1 MLSAVLY
8 LRTFGLSCGLA
19 AIRIASAVNKQRVVF
34 EAVRHLLRRTNPF
47 LRRSAE
53 LYGVG
58 ACPANPLIGSPRM
71 TFP

>member
-1 MLSAVLY
+1 MLSAALY

-34 EAVRHLLRRTNPF
+34 EAVRHLLRRTSPF

-58 ACPANPLIGSPRM
+58 VHLAYSLIESPHM

>member
-1 MLSAVLY
+1 MLSAALY

-47 LRRSAE
+47 PRRSAE
-53 LYGVG
+53 LYGVVHV
-58 ACPANPLIGSPRM
+58 PLIPGLGPLA
-71 TFP
+71 

>member
-1 MLSAVLY
+1 MLSAMLY

-58 ACPANPLIGSPRM
+58 VHLAYSLIESPHM